1 MYRFGRRLAP
11 WHNYQKRALTM
22 VIMAL
27 LVIAVIVGWYI
38 DNNSGTTIIH
48 NAGAKTTTVNNKP
61 SVQTFNETVF
71 TIQLPNDWKL
81 INHSISPY
89 DIYTWQDTTKYQD
102 NRNLNLYVDTIPTTL
117 AVSRLQP
124 VTAEGDLLQLGE
136 LSDTCINFT
145 GSPVSS
151 AQAAQSLPNQVAKW
165 QGINFICDLSD
176 YNNNSI
182 GTSSQQGVNTVT
194 LTGPTTGRHS
204 FFFLYTDHNI
214 SPNYTIFSDALLS
227 FRVK

>member
-1 MYRFGRRLAP
+1 MYHFGSRLAP
-11 WHNYQKRALTM
+11 WRNYRKRALTM
-22 VIMAL
+22 VIMVL
-27 LVIAVIVGWYI
+27 LVVAAIAGWYI

-48 NAGAKTTTVNNKP
+48 NAGVKTTTINATP
-61 SVQTFNETVF
+61 SVQTFNEPVF

-81 INHSISPY
+81 INHTVSPY

-102 NRNLNLYVDTIPTTL
+102 NRNLNLYVDTIPITL
-117 AVSRLQP
+117 AVSRLLP

-136 LSDTCINFT
+136 LSDACINFT
-145 GSPVSS
+145 GPPVPS
-151 AQAAQSLPNQVAKW
+151 AQAAQSLPNQLAKW
-165 QGINFICDLSD
+165 QGINFICDLSN

-182 GTSSQQGVNTVT
+182 GTSSQQAINTVT
-194 LTGPTTGRHS
+194 LTGPTTGRHA

-214 SPNYTIFSDALLS
+214 SPNYTIFTNALLS